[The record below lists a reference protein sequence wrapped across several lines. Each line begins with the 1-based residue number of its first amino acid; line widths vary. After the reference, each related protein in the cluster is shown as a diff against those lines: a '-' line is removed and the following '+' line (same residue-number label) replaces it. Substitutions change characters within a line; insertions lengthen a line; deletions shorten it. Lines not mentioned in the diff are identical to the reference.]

1 MGIPLVAL
9 QSNTQQ
15 PSPLDQY
22 SKAVQLK
29 SLLQNQQFQQQQQPL
44 ELQKS
49 QIQVQQAQQ
58 AQADQSATTK
68 ALQQWDGKDYT
79 QLPSLVLKN
88 GGSANAVFGATQH
101 IVDLRT
107 KASEMA
113 KNDAATGASNTENQ
127 IKQAD
132 QRRGTIQSIIQQTDP
147 STKQAAWDQEITKE
161 EQAGTIQPGSIPH
174 QYPGDDAATGLANH
188 LALGS
193 VLAKEATEKLAAQAR
208 ATSANTSAAE
218 FKAKLPGG
226 PLQAPEQAEMQDYL
240 QKNPGAGPADYAK
253 WKASLAPQAQINV
266 AAAAGGGLS
275 DTAKDQAAE
284 KYWTTGQLPP
294 AARGVAGLAQNRAIM
309 NRAAELHPEGSL
321 AANSAEYKANSS
333 ALSKVQTNF
342 DQVNAFENT
351 AIKNLDQVLQA
362 GAKVPDLG
370 VRFAN
375 VPVRQ
380 ISSQLIGTP
389 EMAQFKTA
397 LLTAQTEA
405 AKVLGSA
412 NATGVLSDSARHE
425 AQEVLDGNLPY
436 PAMVAS
442 INQLKTDF
450 ANRHQSYQDQIADI
464 KGRLGGGKQQEY
476 TPASKP
482 THRYNPATG
491 QIEAIQ

>member
-275 DTAKDQAAE
+275 DTAKDQ
-284 KYWTTGQLPP
+284 
-294 AARGVAGLAQNRAIM
+294 
-309 NRAAELHPEGSL
+309 
-321 AANSAEYKANSS
+321 
-333 ALSKVQTNF
+333 
-342 DQVNAFENT
+342 
-351 AIKNLDQVLQA
+351 
-362 GAKVPDLG
+362 
-370 VRFAN
+370 
-375 VPVRQ
+375 
-380 ISSQLIGTP
+380 
-389 EMAQFKTA
+389 
-397 LLTAQTEA
+397 
-405 AKVLGSA
+405 
-412 NATGVLSDSARHE
+412 
-425 AQEVLDGNLPY
+425 
-436 PAMVAS
+436 
-442 INQLKTDF
+442 
-450 ANRHQSYQDQIADI
+450 
-464 KGRLGGGKQQEY
+464 
-476 TPASKP
+476 
-482 THRYNPATG
+482 
-491 QIEAIQ
+491 